1 MHDTTREILP
11 EIHSEKNVHDGCTE
25 EPHPSGKQY
34 MGTEAPFG
42 VGTGYQ
48 ASLGEYMQVSV
59 KDILQVD
66 NCDRRVTDKI
76 NGVGSIMDYV
86 NGIGNITIH
95 TLHHCFAGCT
105 IPTGVVR

>member
-1 MHDTTREILP
+1 M
-11 EIHSEKNVHDGCTE
+11 
-25 EPHPSGKQY
+25 
-34 MGTEAPFG
+34 
-42 VGTGYQ
+42 
-48 ASLGEYMQVSV
+48 

-76 NGVGSIMDYV
+76 NVVGSIMDNIDYV
-86 NGIGNITIH
+86 NGIGNITVH